1 MTIYTPGSMPISF
14 PMKYAFTL
22 LARLYPTYRPHK
34 VLKIADGMDCAP
46 EAIAFI
52 LAAFLFSFKLNLAI
66 IFISV
71 VVLPSIIKLLHIR
84 SKYNDLIVY
93 LGVMFSY
100 IGKLGILT
108 FLLTV
113 LGWFSVGWQ
122 GLLAFFIARFIGGF
136 FNTFLEAREK
146 NRIRDTW
153 GININEF
160 DRCFIDAYRFCA
172 IKIGLTLDFSVS
184 EEELES
190 NRWQMIYLDYST
202 QDPLLFQVRDFS

>member
-1 MTIYTPGSMPISF
+1 MPISF

-34 VLKIADGMDCAP
+34 VLKIADGMDCAS

-52 LAAFLFSFKLNLAI
+52 LAALLFSFKLNFVL
-66 IFISV
+66 IFISTFCFSSV
-71 VVLPSIIKLLHIR
+71 IKLLHVK
-84 SKYNDLIVY
+84 STYNDFIVY

-100 IGKLGILT
+100 IGKLGLLTILI
-108 FLLTV
+108 TV

-136 FNTFLEAREK
+136 LNTFLEARERK
-146 NRIRDTW
+146 RIRDTF
-153 GININEF
+153 GIDVNEF

-172 IKIGLTLDFSVS
+172 NKIGLTLDYSVS
-184 EEELES
+184 EEELNS
-190 NRWQMIYLDYST
+190 DRWQIIYLDYST
-202 QDPLLFQVRDFS
+202 QDPLLFQARNFS

>member
-22 LARLYPTYRPHK
+22 LDRLYPTYRPHK

-52 LAAFLFSFKLNLAI
+52 LAALLFLFKINFAI

-71 VVLPSIIKLLHIR
+71 LVFPSLIKILHIR
-84 SKYNDLIVY
+84 SNYNNFTVY
-93 LGVMFSY
+93 SGVIFSY
-100 IGKLGILT
+100 IGKLGLLT
-108 FLLTV
+108 SLLTV

-122 GLLAFFIARFIGGF
+122 GLLAFFIARFIGGLV
-136 FNTFLEAREK
+136 NTFLEAREK
-146 NRIRDTW
+146 RKIRDAS
-153 GININEF
+153 GIVINEF

-172 IKIGLTLDFSVS
+172 NKIGLTLDYSIS

-190 NRWQMIYLDYST
+190 DRWQIIYLDYST
-202 QDPLLFQVRDFS
+202 QDPLLFQARNFS